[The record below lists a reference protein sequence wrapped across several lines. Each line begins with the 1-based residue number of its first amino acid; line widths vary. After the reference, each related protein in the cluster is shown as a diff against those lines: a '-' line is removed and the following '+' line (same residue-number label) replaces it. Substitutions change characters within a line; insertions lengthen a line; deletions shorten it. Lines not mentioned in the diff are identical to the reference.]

1 MCTCTCNLCTSCLW
15 LICTCT
21 CTLYVQ
27 RTMYVHSIILCCTM
41 YIVRCI
47 YIMYNVQCKMHVQ
60 CTAMFNKCKVCVE
73 CGVRYS
79 VVLCF
84 GFWRCTC
91 ASFNLI
97 CTSWRIFGFPFLFIH
112 QYCCCFLEC
121 NLFVFKTPAC
131 QGLNIVLKNFKIP
144 TFIVARGLGDLSFVT
159 CPLSSYRP
167 FFRNMYILLCK
178 YFFSYWKLNVF

>member
-73 CGVRYS
+73 CGVRYYT
-79 VVLCF
+79 VVS
-84 GFWRCTC
+84 RYTK
-91 ASFNLI
+91 A
-97 CTSWRIFGFPFLFIH
+97 
-112 QYCCCFLEC
+112 C
-121 NLFVFKTPAC
+121 NLT
-131 QGLNIVLKNFKIP
+131 LK
-144 TFIVARGLGDLSFVT
+144 
-159 CPLSSYRP
+159 
-167 FFRNMYILLCK
+167 ILLLLFCEIDRLHFE
-178 YFFSYWKLNVF
+178 YFIFAINFHTKVLLHHRFQFSLCWNHFSIATVFFE